1 MIVTIDVE
9 DLYELIQASDTD
21 ADEQRRCARETHDA
35 EEMNRTRHLYQSIRA
50 ARRAIADATKARC
63 RDAR

>member
-9 DLYELIQASDTD
+9 DLYELIQASDAD
-21 ADEQRRCARETHDA
+21 ADERRSCARETHDA
-35 EEMNRTRHLYQSIRA
+35 GAMIRTRYLCQSIRA
-50 ARRAIADATKARC
+50 ARQAIADATKARC